1 MSGAFEAIARQLA
14 EDKKAFEKTLK
25 ENDPSSPAKGQSQ
38 DKTEGNC
45 DSCRLTPDDFERA
58 AQAAKAAK
66 AISDRPEGRA
76 LKQTESKVME
86 DIVAVLNDPTHP
98 ASFVN
103 MMRKALEENP
113 VVEARIP
120 DARERLGM
128 ETEAPMPQNVTY
140 VFVSY
145 SLGDDVL
152 NDILSR
158 NAGRDDVTLVMR
170 GIPKG
175 VSLGDGIK
183 HMQMLAS
190 QYDPIPN
197 IVLDPTLFS
206 QYEVKAVPSVVRVQY
221 APGLLEK
228 LNFESRMQGKEG
240 PAHPPLIAKVDGLH
254 NDQWLNEKIE
264 LENCSEEHPCRF
276 GEQGPVYRIDEPD
289 MIEEMK
295 RRVAQIDWEKKKAEA
310 MKRFWTNQTFDEL
323 PLAEKS
329 IRRVL
334 DPSIHVVAD
343 INDANGNPVRRAGEV
358 VNPLEARPFNSVL
371 VIFNPKREV
380 EMEAVL
386 DKVKLL
392 RAEGFTQ
399 FIYMATAFDRSKAG
413 EDKTL
418 GLGWGHYEAVC
429 DRLNSHVF
437 LLTPEVKDRWDV
449 RATPTFVTA
458 DNTAK
463 HFIIEEVAPRDVSSK
478 ESK

>member
-1 MSGAFEAIARQLA
+1 M
-14 EDKKAFEKTLK
+14 
-25 ENDPSSPAKGQSQ
+25 
-38 DKTEGNC
+38 
-45 DSCRLTPDDFERA
+45 
-58 AQAAKAAK
+58 
-66 AISDRPEGRA
+66 
-76 LKQTESKVME
+76 
-86 DIVAVLNDPTHP
+86 
-98 ASFVN
+98 
-103 MMRKALEENP
+103 
-113 VVEARIP
+113 
-120 DARERLGM
+120 
-128 ETEAPMPQNVTY
+128 
-140 VFVSY
+140 
-145 SLGDDVL
+145 
-152 NDILSR
+152 
-158 NAGRDDVTLVMR
+158 
-170 GIPKG
+170 
-175 VSLGDGIK
+175 
-183 HMQMLAS
+183 
-190 QYDPIPN
+190 
-197 IVLDPTLFS
+197 
-206 QYEVKAVPSVVRVQY
+206 
-221 APGLLEK
+221 
-228 LNFESRMQGKEG
+228 
-240 PAHPPLIAKVDGLH
+240 DGLH

-264 LENCSEEHPCRF
+264 LENCSEEQPCLF
-276 GEQGPVYRIDEPD
+276 GEQGPVYKIDEPD

-329 IRRVL
+329 VRRVL

-371 VIFNPKREV
+371 VIFNPKREA

-399 FIYMATAFDRSKAG
+399 FIYLATAFDRSKAG

-418 GLGWGHYEAVC
+418 GPGWWHYEAVC

-463 HFIIEEVAPRDVSSK
+463 RFIIEEVALRDVSSK